1 MVGRD
6 RLNGDSGDI
15 ILRNADCAEE
25 FTVAAAEGVEPGVVM
40 ALNDDAKLRPS
51 QSAYETGVVGVISGA
66 GAYKP
71 GIILDRQGDD
81 SEDRRAV
88 ALMGKVYCKASASNG
103 PIKVGDLLT
112 PSEVEGHAMKATDPT
127 RAFGAVIGK
136 ALGNLEEGED
146 LIPILIALQ

>member
-1 MVGRD
+1 
-6 RLNGDSGDI
+6 
-15 ILRNADCAEE
+15 
-25 FTVAAAEGVEPGVVM
+25 M
-40 ALNDDAKLRPS
+40 ALDDDAKLRPS
-51 QSAYETGVVGVISGA
+51 NRAYEAGVVGVISGA
-66 GAYKP
+66 GSYKP
-71 GIILDRQGDD
+71 GIILDRQDD

-112 PSEVEGHAMKATDPT
+112 TSDVRGHAMRASDPA

-136 ALGNLEEGED
+136 SLGSLKEGEG